1 MAKKKSGKLGR
12 TSGKS
17 KSISARKG
25 KGTGKFKKTTGRAK
39 SVSARSKPARPR
51 GTGHELIPVVCS
63 ECFEEFSFDT
73 GVRSDSL
80 TCPVCEHSA
89 SRPDDGTLHRISGLR
104 KSEGTNFMITLILTV
119 VGVVG
124 FGSFAVVQANPAN
137 AADDA
142 MFWGPIGVG
151 GLCAL
156 ILMGF
161 IFKYEGNRWETY
173 F

>member
-1 MAKKKSGKLGR
+1 MAKKKSGKVGR

-17 KSISARKG
+17 KSMSGR
-25 KGTGKFKKTTGRAK
+25 KGTGKHKKATGRSK
-39 SVSARSKPARPR
+39 SISARNAPVKHRPS
-51 GTGHELIPVVCS
+51 GHELIPVVCS

-104 KSEGTNFMITLILTV
+104 KSEGTNFMITFILAV
-119 VGVVG
+119 VGLSA
-124 FGSFAVVQANPAN
+124 FGSFAVVQSNPAN
-137 AADDA
+137 AMDDA

-151 GLCAL
+151 ALCAF

-161 IFKYEGNRWETY
+161 IVKYEGNRWETY